1 MFLTLFFFLMIRRPP
16 RSTLFPYTTLF
27 RSRRSRPL
35 DRRTLARAAPVGACE
50 DESGDDADGRQDARW
65 VPDHGT
71 PFCHN
76 IVFSHGDWRYG
87 RIPQGFRVRD
97 GPCSLHHVTSYSRT
111 TGSAPP
117 RLPTSVRGSSVES
130 WQCLPGAWRQ

>member
-35 DRRTLARAAPVGACE
+35 DRRTLARRAPVGACE

-71 PFCHN
+71 PFWHN
-76 IVFSHGDWRYG
+76 IVVSHCTRRRALGTDTGPSTVWR
-87 RIPQGFRVRD
+87 REHPILKPQDRFDGGFHRW
-97 GPCSLHHVTSYSRT
+97 
-111 TGSAPP
+111 SAD
-117 RLPTSVRGSSVES
+117 
-130 WQCLPGAWRQ
+130 